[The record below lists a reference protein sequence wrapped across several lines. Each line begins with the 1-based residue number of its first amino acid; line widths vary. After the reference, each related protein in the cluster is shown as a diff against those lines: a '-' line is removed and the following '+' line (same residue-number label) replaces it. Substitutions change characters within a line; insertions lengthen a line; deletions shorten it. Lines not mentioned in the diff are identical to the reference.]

1 MNQNQKDKM
10 PIPYWQ
16 LDKTIVLGLSQL
28 NYSLLEEKLNL
39 QRPFILEESIPK
51 AIPSSEMQPPLNEGW
66 HGQMDSQSY
75 IHHFSAKAMEEFS
88 NLGGRQEEFSNLG
101 GCQAYSVT
109 ERAQDRTGCM
119 LKWQNLPTPIR
130 ATCRCPE
137 SSTLVQ
143 SCWGVGG
150 CGGGTPLNEHSQHQH
165 LGVQLGLQLGLCSLH
180 DS

>member
-10 PIPYWQ
+10 PIAYWQ
-16 LDKTIVLGLSQL
+16 LDKTIVVGLFQL
-28 NYSLLEEKLNL
+28 NYSLPEEKLNL

-66 HGQMDSQSY
+66 HRQMDSQSY

-88 NLGGRQEEFSNLG
+88 NLGGH
-101 GCQAYSVT
+101 QAYSVT
-109 ERAQDRTGCM
+109 ERAQDRTGRV

-130 ATCRCPE
+130 ATCRYSE
-137 SSTLVQ
+137 SSTHVQ

-150 CGGGTPLNEHSQHQH
+150 CGGGTPLNYYSQHQH
-165 LGVQLGLQLGLCSLH
+165 LGIQLGLQLGLCFLH

>member
-10 PIPYWQ
+10 PIAYWQ
-16 LDKTIVLGLSQL
+16 LDKTIVVGLFQL

-39 QRPFILEESIPK
+39 QRPFILEESIP
-51 AIPSSEMQPPLNEGW
+51 SSETQPPLNEGW
-66 HGQMDSQSY
+66 HGQMDSQCY
-75 IHHFSAKAMEEFS
+75 IRHFSAKAMEEFS
-88 NLGGRQEEFSNLG
+88 HLVGR
-101 GCQAYSVT
+101 QAYSVT
-109 ERAQDRTGCM
+109 DRAQDRTGRV
-119 LKWQNLPTPIR
+119 LKRQNLPTPIR

-137 SSTLVQ
+137 SSPHVQ

-150 CGGGTPLNEHSQHQH
+150 CGGGTPLNEYSQHQH